1 MGIQSVWEDDIFAE
15 ENIKWIKN
23 NFKYIESI
31 TTGSF
36 INFPFRD
43 LKDYE
48 EEYYGEN
55 KDKLREIRERY
66 DEDKF
71 LDFEQRIEYNIKY

>member
-31 TTGSF
+31 TTG
-36 INFPFRD
+36 
-43 LKDYE
+43 
-48 EEYYGEN
+48 
-55 KDKLREIRERY
+55 
-66 DEDKF
+66 
-71 LDFEQRIEYNIKY
+71 